1 VDVILKFLLVI
12 ALMQLAYIVG
22 LLTSCWVQ
30 RLPIRRIDIFQ
41 WGPCLYRG
49 MIGETEICVATVPFG
64 AAVTIV
70 GMIPD
75 EFDIPGGFAK
85 RGRLGRA
92 AVHLTSV
99 LALIL
104 VGVWAC
110 GGDTAINLIWTGPQ
124 QIIAGAW
131 SPLSIGKEHV
141 LRFFDLLDNGPLYS
155 AVGVVSLKYAALCL
169 LPIPQQNLFQA
180 IVELCLP
187 GNKRHSFPIS
197 IFTIGLVL
205 NICIFA
211 SWFVAIVAACIERSR
226 GEKPEIWIIA
236 AVSLV
241 ALLVSLSNRD
251 RALHP
256 KPAAESE
263 KKSVELPD

>member
-1 VDVILKFLLVI
+1 
-12 ALMQLAYIVG
+12 MQLSYVFG
-22 LLTSCWVQ
+22 FLTSCWIQ
-30 RLPIRRIDIFQ
+30 RLPLQRIDIFYG
-41 WGPCLYRG
+41 GPYLYRG
-49 MIGETEICVATVPFG
+49 FLGTTEIRIAVFPFG
-64 AAVTIV
+64 ASVKIA
-70 GMIPD
+70 GMSPD
-75 EFDIPGGFAK
+75 EVDVPGGFATK
-85 RGRLGRA
+85 GRIGRA

-99 LALIL
+99 LVLIL

-110 GGDTAINLIWTGPQ
+110 GGNTAVNLIWTGTQ
-124 QIIAGAW
+124 QIVAGAW
-131 SPLSIGKEHV
+131 SPLSIGKGHV
-141 LRFFDLLDNGPLYS
+141 LRFFDLLEKGPLYS
-155 AVGVVSLKYAALCL
+155 AVGVLSLKYAALCL

-197 IFTIGLVL
+197 ILTIGLVL
-205 NICIFA
+205 NMCIFA
-211 SWFVAIVAACIERSR
+211 SWFVAIVAAGIERSR

-236 AVSLV
+236 AVSLI

-263 KKSVELPD
+263 KKRVELSD